1 MTLDKSKF
9 NIAPYYDDFDETKKF
24 LQILFKPGY
33 SIQARELTQ
42 LQTILSNQIGR
53 MADHIFENGDV
64 IQGAGITERKVK
76 FIRLDNTAGSDSA
89 TVDINNLIG
98 YDLYYDHTVL
108 STNASGTD
116 AEAGTTTKVLG
127 RVVHAEE
134 ASGDDPHKVIF
145 LEITKDNK
153 DESDVF
159 ATAQSNI
166 KCSNPNIDV
175 TLVVKKDGGAES
187 VSSVSITTPASH
199 GDAVLVS
206 IEKGL
211 FYVDGYFVMND
222 PQTIAVS
229 ELDGSN
235 FRKFFITD
243 RTVSVGFSIN
253 RRTDTV
259 DSDVSLRDP
268 SQGSYNYNAPGGDR
282 FVIELLIKQIPY
294 IFDEDGYR
302 TDFDTDN
309 YFEWARIIKGE
320 TFKKLKYPEYAQ
332 LEETLARRT
341 YDESGHYTVQP
352 FGFAAEKYDDVFD
365 PAVTGRSDHY
375 NYCACGIESGKAY
388 VRGYEFELQN
398 TEHLVGRKARTEKV
412 VNDSVIDIDAGNY
425 VLVEHNFDGLAP
437 LFTID
442 GAFKDNSFNLV
453 GGSPEPTYKKVNLSF
468 QGAGGEQ
475 IPIGCARIT
484 QIALHSI
491 NQGPTSVGSLYRIYL
506 SEIAFGEDAGLAASA
521 NLLTMKDVKNISD
534 PISGKKLF
542 QLHIPSGQETN
553 DGVIQPGQEQLL
565 YALPGGGA
573 IKEITGLDY
582 YVQRDFELSFTDSG
596 ADGIW
601 KATASSP
608 SSNAE
613 FQGTNGAT
621 TITDEGSS
629 VNVLDDLVNT
639 QQYMLSVDGYLFDM
653 SPNSTGDFGGN
664 AISVDSGNQ
673 SISLYVSP
681 PSTQTWTGTKKGH
694 LVTAVRINADAEVKG
709 SPGTTIRK
717 KVLKRKTITIT
728 NQSNADASTTMW
740 NPSIQNGF
748 GINLGYPDVLRVEKV
763 EEIGSGTDYTND
775 FDFYNGQ
782 SDTLYDH
789 AYVNLSP
796 SFVGGT
802 AGPEGAWAAGGAGF
816 RVTFIYFDQQLWG
829 SGSDHTDYSNLKYPI
844 VANSYVHGDHEVNE
858 LENGDGI
865 TQAFGSLTAETKNGT
880 IDPIPVEQ
888 STFALIPP
896 YVSRKGEGSINLND
910 AVDFRPI
917 KVGKWDENHPEYG
930 EVRGTWTPQD
940 GKIFYADFV
949 KYLSRVDKLVL
960 TRNRDFK
967 LLTGIPGED
976 PMPPTHDEDNEM
988 ALFNILW
995 PAFTYSCEDVNAQ
1008 VIDNQR
1014 YTMADIGELD
1024 KRITAIE
1031 ETSQATEI
1039 EQEAKT
1045 EATQFGNKFTNVMQ
1059 TDNFANITKSDILAD
1074 EYNVAINP
1082 VEGCIRP
1089 SASEMNLNLFEHNTL
1104 DTDSGI
1110 TQSSDNLWHLTPSAN
1125 PVSTV
1130 NNLTGNSALYP
1141 NPFSKSNWMGDL
1153 RMSPSGDDWFAM
1165 HKTSRRVK
1173 KTSTYWVNVKVPGK
1187 GVGAPGHPLP
1197 NYHTP
1202 GQYLHKYISGPAAY
1216 GAVGASHLWNRD
1228 NYIASVGGVN
1238 SPRYKSEK
1246 DAWVRSVSTANYPF
1260 GGWQKDP
1267 KGYKRCNYNYGC
1279 VFKWKREASY
1289 KDTNKQVAKTR
1300 TTWKTIHD
1308 SKKERVR
1315 PKEITLTATYMK
1327 PNTRFW
1333 VFIDGKRATE
1343 NSQASTGYIVANSS
1357 TMRTDAKGNASVK
1370 IQIPKDNPYHE
1381 GDILIRLCDN
1391 KQNLAS
1397 LTTTAAEAMFV
1408 VGGVGKQSYANIKTT
1423 RPVRAK
1429 RDTVTKERIV
1439 QDAASFTKGQNLS
1452 GVADYFDPL
1461 AQIFEID
1468 PDKYGAGIF
1477 ATSVDLFFREIDG
1490 DQVDDNNTG
1499 DPLPF
1504 SVELRPLL
1512 NDQPHPTTAIPLSF
1526 TTKDSGMQA
1535 TKTGPDTSKNSRFTF
1550 SSPIFLSPGRYA
1562 LVCKTNSQNYALWGT
1577 QYGSAGV
1584 SSDGTATLS
1593 DVERQPYVGG
1603 VYLPQNNGSRFLDK
1617 NQSIMFK
1624 LNRAT
1629 FPTDVTPRL
1638 VLEGA
1643 SADAI
1648 NQHGFTVGSPDFHE
1662 AVVLSQDMNF
1672 PDTELKYY
1680 LNSDDPTEGR
1690 VEGQPYLDIELKKR
1704 NTFDLNKQI
1713 DPAQRPLIE
1722 ATLSTSN
1729 ENITPVV
1736 DMDRLSI
1743 ILRRLEFSN
1752 STENEHMP
1760 KPPRVQETPVSRY
1773 IGKVVNCGHEA
1784 NVVRVSFEAIR
1795 KSGTNYKV
1803 YTRCTT
1809 ADDTSIVDKEW
1820 VQMSEELTNSA
1831 MPADVDDYYSQRFY
1845 YQKPVG
1851 FTDFQIKI
1859 VLTGDPIESRW
1870 SKLSRLKSFA
1880 LYDPELDTT
1889 AGGVGQT
1896 YSDANQPTEEE
1907 TGGEG

>member
-76 FIRLDNTAGSDSA
+76 FLRLANDAGTDSA
-89 TVDINNLIG
+89 TIDINNLIG

-108 STNASGTD
+108 STNVSGTD

-134 ASGDDPHKVIF
+134 ATGDDPHKVIF
-145 LEITKDNK
+145 LEITKDSK
-153 DESDVF
+153 DEADVF

-175 TLVVKKDGGAES
+175 TLTVKKNGRADATDA
-187 VSSVSITTPASH
+187 SSVTTPASH
-199 GDAVLVS
+199 GDAILIS

-229 ELDGSN
+229 ELDSNN

-253 RRTDTV
+253 RKTDTV
-259 DSDVSLRDP
+259 NSDVTLRDP

-294 IFDEDGYR
+294 IFDEQGYR

-352 FGFAAEKYDDVFD
+352 FGFAPEKYDDVFD
-365 PAVTGRSDHY
+365 PNVTERTDHY
-375 NYCACGIESGKAY
+375 NYCACGIEAGKAY

-412 VNDSVIDIDAGNY
+412 VNDSVIDIDCGNY
-425 VLVEHNFDGLAP
+425 VLVEHNFDGMTP
-437 LFTID
+437 LFTLN
-442 GAFKDNSFNLV
+442 GAFQDNTMNLV

-468 QGAGGEQ
+468 QGANGEQ

-534 PISGKKLF
+534 PLTGKKIF
-542 QLHIPSGQETN
+542 TLHIPAGQETN
-553 DGVIQPGQEQLL
+553 DGVEMPGSQQLI
-565 YALPGGGA
+565 YQIPGGGA

-582 YVQRDFELSFTDSG
+582 HVQRDFELSFTDSD
-596 ADGIW
+596 ANGIW
-601 KATASSP
+601 RATATSP

-613 FQGTNGAT
+613 FLGSNGAT
-621 TITDEGSS
+621 TVDGMS
-629 VNVLDDLVNT
+629 VLDDLVNT
-639 QQYMLSVDGYLFDM
+639 QEYMVSIDGYLFDM

-664 AISVDSGNQ
+664 GINVDSGNQ
-673 SISLYVSP
+673 GITVLVNK
-681 PSTQTWTGTKKGH
+681 PSTQTWSGTKKGH
-694 LVTAVRINADAEVKG
+694 LVTTVRINADNEVKG
-709 SPGTTIRK
+709 QASTTIRK
-717 KVLKRKTITIT
+717 KVLKRKTVTIT
-728 NQSNADASTTMW
+728 NNSNADASTTMW
-740 NPSIQNGF
+740 NSKIENGF
-748 GINLGYPDVLRVEKV
+748 GINLGYPDVLRVERV
-763 EEIGSGTDYTND
+763 EEIGTGTNRTKD
-775 FDFYNGQ
+775 FGFYNGQ
-782 SDTLYDH
+782 SDSLYDH
-789 AYVNLSP
+789 AYINLSP
-796 SFVGGT
+796 SYVGGT
-802 AGPEGAWAAGGAGF
+802 AGQAGAWDTDGAGF
-816 RVTFIYFDQQLWG
+816 RVTFLYFDQQLFG
-829 SGSDHTDYSNLKYPI
+829 EGSDHSDYSNLKYPL
-844 VANSYVHGDHEVNE
+844 VANSYVHGDHEVDE
-858 LENGDGI
+858 IENGEGI
-865 TQAFGSLTAETKNGT
+865 TQAFGSQTTGTKNGT
-880 IDPIPVEQ
+880 IEPIPAAQ

-896 YVSRKGEGSINLND
+896 YLSRKGEGGINLND
-910 AVDFRPI
+910 AIDFRPI
-917 KVGKWDENHPEYG
+917 KVGKWDENHPEFG
-930 EVRGTWTPQD
+930 EIRGTWTPVD
-940 GKIFYADFV
+940 GRLFYADFV
-949 KYLSRVDKLVL
+949 KYLSRVDKLIL
-960 TRNRDFK
+960 TREREFK

-976 PMPPTHDEDNEM
+976 PQPPSHDSENEM
-988 ALFNILW
+988 ALFNVLW
-995 PAFTYSCEDVNAQ
+995 PAFTYSCDDVNAQ
-1008 VIDNQR
+1008 LIDNQR
-1014 YTMADIGELD
+1014 YTMADIGDLD
-1024 KRITAIE
+1024 DRITALE
-1031 ETSQATEI
+1031 ETSQATDI

-1045 EATQFGNKFTNVMQ
+1045 EATQFGNKFTNVIQ
-1059 TDNFANITKSDILAD
+1059 TDNFVNITKSDILAD
-1074 EYNVAINP
+1074 EYNVTINP
-1082 VEGCIRP
+1082 VEGFIRP
-1089 SASEMNLNLFEHNTL
+1089 SESEMNLNLFEHNTL
-1104 DTDSGI
+1104 ATDSGI

-1130 NNLTGNSALYP
+1130 SNLTGNAALYP

-1173 KTSTYWVNVKVPGK
+1173 QTKTYWVTQKVPGSA
-1187 GVGAPGHPLP
+1187 VGYPGHPLP
-1197 NYHTP
+1197 NYHSA
-1202 GQYLHKYISGPAAY
+1202 GKYLQKFITGPEAY
-1216 GAVGASHLWNRD
+1216 GAVGASHLWDRD
-1228 NYIASVGGVN
+1228 GYIASIGGVN
-1238 SPRYKSEK
+1238 STRYKSEK
-1246 DAWVRSVSTANYPF
+1246 DAWVRSVMSTKFPF
-1260 GGWQKDP
+1260 DKFQKDP

-1289 KDTNKQVAKTR
+1289 KDTTKKIKKTQ
-1300 TTWKTIHD
+1300 TTWKTIHS

-1343 NSQASTGYIVANSS
+1343 NSQSASGYIVSGSS

-1370 IQIPKDNPYHE
+1370 IQIPKENPYHE
-1381 GDILIRLCDN
+1381 GDILIRLSDN

-1408 VGGVGKQSYANIKTT
+1408 VGGVGNQSFANIKTT
-1423 RPVRAK
+1423 RPIRAK
-1429 RDTVTKERIV
+1429 RDTVTKERVV

-1468 PDKYGAGIF
+1468 ADKYGGGIF

-1490 DQVDDNNTG
+1490 DQLDDNNTG

-1526 TTKDSGMQA
+1526 TTKDSGMVA
-1535 TKTGPDTSKNSRFTF
+1535 NKTGPDTSKNSRFTF
-1550 SSPIFLSPGRYA
+1550 SSPIYLNSGRYA

-1603 VYLPQNNGSRFLDK
+1603 TYLPQNNGSRFLDK
-1617 NQSIMFK
+1617 NQSIMFR

-1629 FPTDVTPRL
+1629 FPTGTTPRL

-1643 SADAI
+1643 TADAL

-1662 AVVLSQDMNF
+1662 AVILSQDMTF
-1672 PDTELKYY
+1672 PSTELKYY

-1690 VEGQPYLDIELKKR
+1690 VEGQPFLDIELRRR
-1704 NTFDLNKQI
+1704 NTFDLENQT
-1713 DPAQRPLIE
+1713 DQAQRPLIE
-1722 ATLSTSN
+1722 ATLSTTN

-1736 DMDRLSI
+1736 DMDRLSVV
-1743 ILRRLEFSN
+1743 LRRLQFSN

-1760 KPPRVQETPVSRY
+1760 KPPRVYETPVARY

-1809 ADDTSIVDKEW
+1809 SDDTSIVDKEW
-1820 VQMSEELTNSA
+1820 KQMSEELTNAA
-1831 MPADVDDYYSQRFY
+1831 MPADVDEFYSQRFY
-1845 YQKPVG
+1845 YTKPVG

-1859 VLTGDPIESRW
+1859 VLTGDPTESKW
-1870 SKLSRLKSFA
+1870 SSISKLKSFA